1 MTQEQ
6 KTLIGALCVAITGQC
21 KDMPAQ
27 ADWEKT
33 IRLAAKHGLLPL
45 LGDGLQKMPDVW
57 CTIPQDIQNQ
67 LSAAYMQA
75 IYKEAQMDYTRQ
87 QLEEKLTQAQVE
99 HIFLK
104 GAVLKY
110 DYPIPALRT
119 MGDLDVLVYTR
130 DFGKID
136 AVAKELEGVREEGDG
151 NHRNY
156 SFPGGALVE
165 FHPNLLHHAT
175 PVGTQINP
183 GWQYSK
189 AGDSAYSKELT
200 EEGLYLN
207 TVCHLANHF
216 VAGGVGVRFV
226 LDVWVSRHLRKT
238 QPDRT
243 FVEKE
248 LERFR
253 LLDFARNI
261 ENLAEC
267 WFGQGE
273 MTPVLEELGQYI
285 LTSGSYGTTDR
296 AMLNAVSLSP
306 GGSRFSALMKKA
318 FYPKAEL
325 EDRYPWCKGKAVL
338 LPAAWCVR
346 AFTAV
351 RTHGKQIRTW
361 SKGTGEISED
371 AVSAQRQML
380 ARFGI
385 AAAKEEK

>member
-6 KTLIGALCVAITGQC
+6 KILIDALCVAMTGVN
-21 KDMPAQ
+21 KEIPRE
-27 ADWEKT
+27 ADWQNVLK
-33 IRLAAKHGLLPL
+33 LAGRHGLLPL
-45 LGDGLQKMPDVW
+45 LSDGLQKLPDVW
-57 CTIPQDIQNQ
+57 NQLPETVQNR

-75 IYKEAQMDYTRQ
+75 IYKEAQMDYTKAC
-87 QLEEKLTQAQVE
+87 LEEKLNQAQVE

-104 GAVLKY
+104 GAVLKH
-110 DYPIPALRT
+110 DYPVPALRT
-119 MGDLDVLVYTR
+119 MGDLDVLVYTK

-136 AVAKELEGVREEGDG
+136 QVAKQLEGVQEEGDG

-165 FHPNLLHHAT
+165 FHPNLLHHGT

-189 AGDSAYSKELT
+189 KNGNVTELT
-200 EEGLYLN
+200 EEGIYLN
-207 TVCHLANHF
+207 TICHLANHF

-243 FVEKE
+243 FVEAE
-248 LERFR
+248 LERFE
-253 LLDFARNI
+253 LLTFAQKI
-261 ENLAEC
+261 EALAEC
-267 WFGQGE
+267 WFGEGGSD
-273 MTPVLEELGQYI
+273 PILEELGQYI
-285 LTSGSYGTTDR
+285 LTSGSYGTANT

-306 GGSRFSALMKKA
+306 GGSRVSALLKKA

-325 EDRYPWCKGKAVL
+325 EDRYPWCKGKPIL
-338 LPAAWCVR
+338 LPAAWCCR
-346 AFTAV
+346 AYTAV
-351 RTHGKQIRTW
+351 TTHGKEIRSW
-361 SKGTGEISED
+361 SKGTGKISEE
-371 AVSAQRQML
+371 AVSAQREKL

-385 AAAKEEK
+385 ERKKK